1 MEITSHLGE
10 GFHSLKLAGRF
21 DANWAPHVGSAIE
34 EAVRGGH
41 RQIELDLSGV
51 NYISSAGVR
60 ILLKYHRTLRNARGN
75 LRICAADAN
84 VMSVLELSGLA
95 GLLLEE
101 VAAPEP
107 AATAWESAG
116 TTFEEHVLAPDSVLR
131 GRRHGDPEKFA
142 TGQCGAG
149 VTATRLGLEDLV
161 IGLGA
166 FGPAESTGVR
176 VGELL
181 CAGGAS
187 LAMPTDGSS
196 VPDFQ
201 LAEARMVP
209 EASLLYGLTAQ
220 GPFSRQL
227 RFESAQSKRGTI
239 SLSSL
244 LDAAM
249 ERGGYAVG
257 AFAVIAESAGLVG
270 ATLLR
275 SPAAACGV
283 SPFGFPEVRDWLSFT
298 SERDEQRAM
307 VIIAGFAARQPGAKL
322 SPFLRP
328 LSPRGGLDGHFH
340 AAIFPYR
347 PLPSGKLDLVSTA
360 EGLTSSGMAKTV
372 LHLLHDDREIE
383 GVGETELM
391 RGAMWMAPVQFS
403 DDGEGRS

>member
-1 MEITSHLGE
+1 MEITSHPGDSMLG
-10 GFHSLKLAGRF
+10 LKLVGRF
-21 DANWAPHVGSAIE
+21 DANWAPHVGSSIE
-34 EAVRGGH
+34 EAIRGGH

-75 LRICAADAN
+75 LRICGADAN
-84 VMSVLELSGLA
+84 VMSVLDLSGLA

-101 VAAPEP
+101 VPAPEP

-116 TTFEEHVLAPDSVLR
+116 TAFEEHIISPDSVLR
-131 GRRHGDPEKFA
+131 GRCHGDPEKFA
-142 TGQCGAG
+142 MGECGPEVTG
-149 VTATRLGLEDLV
+149 VRLGLEDLV

-166 FGPAESTGVR
+166 FGPAESTGGR
-176 VGELL
+176 FGELL

-209 EASLLYGLTAQ
+209 EASLLYGLTAH

-227 RFESAQSKRGTI
+227 RFEAAQNTRGTI

-244 LDAAM
+244 VEAAM

-257 AFAVIAESAGLVG
+257 AFALVAESAGVVG

-275 SPAAACGV
+275 SPAVATGV
-283 SPFGFPEVRDWLSFT
+283 SPFDFPEVRDWLSFT

-307 VIIAGFAARQPGAKL
+307 VIIAGFASRQPKEKL
-322 SPFLRP
+322 SPFFRP
-328 LSPRGGLDGHFH
+328 LAPCGSLAGHFH

-403 DDGEGRS
+403 DDGEGQL